1 MSRGGAWAGRAGRP
15 AGSPRGGRGSRGG
28 GGRFGDGVTPRPARR
43 HREEG
48 AEDVAAMT
56 ERLKRK
62 GEAARRGAGAAG
74 TGGSERAEQFLAP
87 EGEKKRKSK
96 KSRVD

>member
-1 MSRGGAWAGRAGRP
+1 
-15 AGSPRGGRGSRGG
+15 
-28 GGRFGDGVTPRPARR
+28 
-43 HREEG
+43 
-48 AEDVAAMT
+48 MT